1 MMTRRKIILYRFAAL
16 LCLLAAAATFAT
28 HSRGASACCLRTL
41 GFGYGDSIY
50 NYDFENQSV
59 DASHVDWA
67 ASIIFYAGGSVNYV
81 KSLLNPKYWWAGTS
95 ENFILNDTGS
105 WVWDTDSGEK
115 TDTPACLGA
124 SRHYRVYAPPS
135 TDRMYNLDFN
145 YYVFVTTHYDHHE
158 GCDSWFD
165 DSEGTEYDIAN
176 YVVSKV
182 YSVRYDYAW
191 WYNQQYGNQG
201 NHHWSND
208 GYATYIHT

>member
-1 MMTRRKIILYRFAAL
+1 MMTRRKIILFRFAAV
-16 LCLLAAAATFAT
+16 LCLLGAAFVLATL
-28 HSRGASACCLRTL
+28 SRGATTGNLRTL
-41 GFGYGDSIY
+41 GFGYGDAIY

-59 DASHVDWA
+59 DASRVDWA
-67 ASIIFYAGGSVNYV
+67 ASLIFYAGGSVNYV
-81 KSLLNPKYWWAGTS
+81 KSLLNPKYWTAGNS

-105 WVWDTDSGEK
+105 WVWDSDSGEK
-115 TDTPACLGA
+115 TDTGSCLGS

-135 TDRMYNLDFN
+135 TDRMYNLNFN
-145 YYVFVTTHYDHHE
+145 YYVFATTHYDHHE
-158 GCDSWFD
+158 GCDKWFD

-191 WYNQQYGNQG
+191 WYNQQYDIQG